1 MTLSSNTA
9 AGSGPVIPVLTTRV
23 PPADLAPGMLLAFDK
38 LQTQKNNFFALA
50 DALRANLRPELERL
64 AEDLVQRTLRDA
76 WMQRVD
82 APPKSDPL
90 TR

>member
-1 MTLSSNTA
+1 MTLSSTTG
-9 AGSGPVIPVLTTRV
+9 AGSGPVIPVLTKRV
-23 PPADLAPGMLLAFDK
+23 PPAELAPDMVQAFDK
-38 LQTQKNNFFALA
+38 LQTEKTNFFALA
-50 DALRANLRPELERL
+50 DALRENLRPELERL

-82 APPKSDPL
+82 ALPKSDPL